1 MHNLDSN
8 IIAEKLYWGRNV
20 DEFVNKYRNQF
31 DVVIAADVIYEES
44 QVVPLIETAVQILR
58 GKRFNRDR
66 HTDTDGQTDRQADR
80 QTDRQTD
87 TD

>member
-31 DVVIAADVIYEES
+31 DIVIAADVIYEES
-44 QVVPLIETAVQILR
+44 QVVPLIETVVQILR

-66 HTDTDGQTDRQADR
+66 
-80 QTDRQTD
+80 QTDRQTERQIQID
-87 TD
+87 RQTGR